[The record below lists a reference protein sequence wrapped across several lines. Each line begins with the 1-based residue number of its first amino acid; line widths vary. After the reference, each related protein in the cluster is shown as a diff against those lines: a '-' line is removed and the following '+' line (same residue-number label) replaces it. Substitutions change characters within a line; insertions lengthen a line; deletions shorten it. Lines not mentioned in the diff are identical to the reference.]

1 MGREFTRYEPT
12 ASAVVGDIMALADP
26 IAKGGT
32 PLPEQEPFGR
42 NLAIRPIDELK
53 TRYYVR
59 LTVEDRLGTLGAC
72 TNAFAECG
80 ISISHISQ
88 TESTDGET
96 CTLIYVTHEA
106 LEKDIRKAEAALE
119 ALEGIRAVSSI
130 IRVENID
137 AWTEGVFDN

>member
-1 MGREFTRYEPT
+1 M
-12 ASAVVGDIMALADP
+12 
-26 IAKGGT
+26 
-32 PLPEQEPFGR
+32 PEQEPFGH
-42 NLAIRPIDELK
+42 NLAIRPIDDLK

-59 LTVEDRLGTLGAC
+59 LTVEDKLGTLASC

-88 TESTDGET
+88 TESEDGET

-106 LEKDIRKAEAALE
+106 IESDMRKAEATLE
-119 ALEGIRAVSSI
+119 ALDGIREVSSI